1 MSKMKISVSK
11 FCLIWLAFAI
21 HFHNICMAQD
31 FKITPIPDAYG
42 VPKQTNS
49 AGATE
54 GAMDSP
60 RQKIDRPN
68 SLYPSLRLNNVS
80 SRVTVE
86 PATVNKQASK
96 IPLPKE
102 MSDFEVMVQ
111 QSLGVVLPVFGRE
124 LFDAPAS
131 TFNTGDQVNVPSDF
145 VIGPGDEL
153 IIRAWG
159 SIELEYAVTV
169 DRQGSIFIPKLGSLQ
184 LAGVTYKEATPV
196 IHQALSKIYKGFEL
210 NVTMGTLRSIRIYVT
225 GYARSPGTY
234 QINSLNSLISAL
246 FMTGGPSSTGDIRRI
261 ELRRHGVVTGT
272 IDLYD
277 FLIHGNRQGDLR
289 LQNEDVIHIPSLTGQ
304 VAIAGSVRN
313 SAIFQ
318 VKAGMTLGDLL
329 QISGGITSTADG
341 LKLSLERVK
350 PAVVHPASAEAPT
363 GQSQS
368 KSNRIIEELTISPQ
382 SMATVLRDGD
392 LVIVVPLSPQFTNA
406 VTLKGQVA
414 LPLRFAW
421 RSGLRISDML
431 PTPAALISPDYW
443 IQRNSE
449 TKMVSFLTDSAKTQ
463 GSPAFPEINWEYAV
477 IERIVPESLRMTLI
491 PFELGKAILER
502 DPKHDLLLQPGD
514 VITVFSRKDFRGPL
528 ENTTRFV
535 KIEGEVRRPGLYPV
549 GLGVSLPQIIEQA
562 GGVTDLSY
570 LFGTQLFRESL
581 KQQQQK
587 RIDEAIEGLER
598 DITRNIVDRSRN
610 SLVAEEP
617 NAVSKEA
624 DAVKSFLSVLRQKKP
639 DGRMLLELNV
649 STVKTSQLPAI
660 RLENNDVIFIPTI
673 PETVEVVGAVS
684 AQRSF
689 LWKDGRTAEDYI
701 QMASGRK
708 KSASSSPPMLIRA
721 DGSMLSLSFVN
732 RVNVVPGD
740 TIWVEEKAE
749 QVGWLRLFKDWSQI
763 IYQFGF
769 GAAGFKILQ
778 GGL

>member
-1 MSKMKISVSK
+1 MKKINISMFRYFFVG
-11 FCLIWLAFAI
+11 FAI
-21 HFHNICMAQD
+21 FLNYANMSIAQD
-31 FKITPIPDAYG
+31 FKITPIPDIYG
-42 VPKQTNS
+42 VPKQVNPT
-49 AGATE
+49 AAAE
-54 GAMDSP
+54 GGMESP

-68 SLYPSLRLNNVS
+68 SLYPSLRMNNIS

-86 PATVNKQASK
+86 PPTVNKQGNK
-96 IPLPKE
+96 IPSPKE
-102 MSDFEVMVQ
+102 MSDFEIMVQ

-169 DRQGSIFIPKLGSLQ
+169 DRQGAIFIPKLGSLP
-184 LAGVTYKEATPV
+184 LAGVTYKEV
-196 IHQALSKIYKGFEL
+196 SSIINMALSKIYKGFEL

-246 FMTGGPSSTGDIRRI
+246 FMTGGPSSTGDMRRI
-261 ELRRHGVVTGT
+261 ELRRNGAVTGT

-277 FLIHGNRQGDLR
+277 FLIHGNRQGDMR
-289 LQNEDVIHIPSLTGQ
+289 LQNEDVIHIPSLEGQ

-318 VKAGMTLGDLL
+318 VKAGMTLGDLF
-329 QISGGITSTADG
+329 QISGGSSSTADG

-350 PAVVHPASAEAPT
+350 PAVISDPSAEASL
-363 GQSQS
+363 GQTDR
-368 KSNRIIEELTISPQ
+368 KSNRIIEELTFSPQ
-382 SMATVLRDGD
+382 SMSTVLRDGD

-421 RSGLRISDML
+421 RNGLRISDML
-431 PTPAALISPDYW
+431 PSASALISPDYW
-443 IQRNSE
+443 IQRNAE
-449 TKMVSFLTDSAKTQ
+449 TKLASFLTDPAKTQ
-463 GSPAFPEINWEYAV
+463 GAPTFPEINWEYAV
-477 IERIVPESLRMTLI
+477 IERILPESLRVTLI

-502 DPKHDLLLQPGD
+502 DPKHDLILQPGD
-514 VITVFSRKDFRGPL
+514 VITVFSRKEFRGPL

-535 KIEGEVRRPGLYPV
+535 KIEGEVRRPGIYPV
-549 GLGVSLPQIIEQA
+549 AQGVNLPQIIEQA
-562 GGVTDLSY
+562 GGVTDISY

-581 KQQQQK
+581 KSQQQK

-624 DAVKSFLSVLRQKKP
+624 DAVKSFLSVLKQKKP
-639 DGRMLLELNV
+639 DGRMLLELNI
-649 STVKTSQLPAI
+649 STSKTSQLPTI
-660 RLENNDVIFIPTI
+660 RLENNDVIYIPAV
-673 PETVEVVGAVS
+673 PETVEVVGAVA

-689 LWKDGRTAEDYI
+689 LWRDGRNAEDYI
-701 QMASGRK
+701 QMAGGRK
-708 KSASSSPPMLIRA
+708 KIASSSPPMLIRA
-721 DGSMLSLSFVN
+721 DGSMLRLSFVN
-732 RVNVVPGD
+732 NTNVAPGD
-740 TIWVEEKAE
+740 TIWVEEKEE
-749 QVGWLRLFKDWSQI
+749 QVGWLRLIKDWSQI